1 MTTTSSTVFALL
13 VLAAATACGA
23 SPDTMIDAIPDASW
37 DESPDE
43 TPDASADESPDT
55 SPDASLD
62 ESPDAAAVPE
72 LAVEVVERG
81 AGDTT
86 VVFES
91 GLGNDW
97 TAWDTVADE
106 VAEKARVFAYS
117 RPGYGTS
124 DPTTA
129 PRDATHIVEALRALL
144 VARGYAPPYLL
155 VGHSFGGAYMELFA
169 KAYPEEVVGVV
180 LVDPRHRDFAT
191 ACEQAGLE
199 GCVVP
204 ADVVATLPQVQI
216 DEIADFAHSADQ
228 IRAAGSFGP
237 YPVRVLTAT
246 VHGFAPEVES
256 LWESLLG
263 SLADEAHDGE
273 QSFFVGA
280 GHVLQVERPHE
291 VAQAIVSLIPAPE
304 R

>member
-204 ADVVATLPQVQI
+204 ADVVATCRSTRSPTSRT
-216 DEIADFAHSADQ
+216 AP
-228 IRAAGSFGP
+228 IR
-237 YPVRVLTAT
+237 
-246 VHGFAPEVES
+246 FAPPARSGRIRCVS
-256 LWESLLG
+256 SPRPCMASHPRSRACG
-263 SLADEAHDGE
+263 SRC
-273 QSFFVGA
+273 S
-280 GHVLQVERPHE
+280 GHSPTKRMT
-291 VAQAIVSLIPAPE
+291 VSRASS
-304 R
+304 